1 MEKVR
6 IGHDGRGLGTGWY
19 LEEVVIIVHD
29 ECWIF
34 PCNQWLADYE
44 DDGKTERDL
53 FAGKFETDLLQR
65 LGMVCNV
72 IGSHLSHATNQENAP
87 NMSRVVLGCF
97 PALLVV
103 LASTF
108 DWLIGWFVASA
119 LQAHKRNAYGRKI
132 IAIAHEHWK
141 MY

>member
-1 MEKVR
+1 MPFQLEKVR

-53 FAGKFETDLLQR
+53 FAGKFETVVREVQNGLRRNLFSFVPRNQSGERSKYIVRCSQVVFPR
-65 LGMVCNV
+65 LSVFG
-72 IGSHLSHATNQENAP
+72 
-87 NMSRVVLGCF
+87 
-97 PALLVV
+97 
-103 LASTF
+103 F
-108 DWLIGWFVASA
+108 DV
-119 LQAHKRNAYGRKI
+119 
-132 IAIAHEHWK
+132 
-141 MY
+141 

>member
-1 MEKVR
+1 MPFQLEKVR

-53 FAGKFETDLLQR
+53 FAGKFEI
-65 LGMVCNV
+65 VV
-72 IGSHLSHATNQENAP
+72 IEVQNGVLRNWFSFVPRNQSGERSKYTVGCSQVF
-87 NMSRVVLGCF
+87 SRAYRCVG
-97 PALLVV
+97 
-103 LASTF
+103 F
-108 DWLIGWFVASA
+108 DV
-119 LQAHKRNAYGRKI
+119 
-132 IAIAHEHWK
+132 
-141 MY
+141 